1 MRIGQL
7 ALAFGWSDRLDRDGL
22 TTVVPAAGRARVVR
36 AVKLVTVLALDE
48 GWRADRE
55 VRAALALTRLGN
67 LSLGNAHAETP

>member
-7 ALAFGWSDRLDRDGL
+7 ALTFGWSDRLDRDGL

-48 GWRADRE
+48 RRRADRE
-55 VRAALALTRLGN
+55 MRAALALARLGN

>member
-7 ALAFGWSDRLDRDGL
+7 ALAFGWGDRLDRDRL
-22 TTVVPAAGRARVVR
+22 TTVVPATGGTRVVR

-48 GWRADRE
+48 RWRADRE
-55 VRAALALTRLGN
+55 MRAALALASLGN